1 VAGSYNKIS
10 IIGNVGRDP
19 ETRQLA
25 NGDNVASFTVA
36 TTERS
41 KNGDQTT
48 WFRVSAFAQLA
59 DVCQKYLRKG
69 SYIYI
74 EGSLTQREYTDR
86 DGATRQSLD
95 VRAREMRMLDK
106 AGEGGNSGGG
116 VGDEQGQAGQGQGQ
130 SSGARD
136 AWTQPR
142 ANAPAGSGDGA
153 GSMDDIPF

>member
-1 VAGSYNKIS
+1 MAGSYNKIS

-19 ETRQLA
+19 EARQLA
-25 NGDNVASFTVA
+25 SGDNVASFTVA

-59 DVCQKYLRKG
+59 DVCQRYLRKG

-106 AGEGGNSGGG
+106 AGEGGQGGNSGGAY
-116 VGDEQGQAGQGQGQ
+116 GDDQGQGAHGSDQGGGTRAAGAAVAQ
-130 SSGARD
+130 S
-136 AWTQPR
+136 
-142 ANAPAGSGDGA
+142 APGFD
-153 GSMDDIPF
+153 DDIPF